1 MRKILKVATSIF
13 LMILLSVGFVACG
26 SNDCK
31 VKETVSLAKTVL
43 GEVEFENSDKVT
55 LKQDCDK
62 VVIGGSIDAMSAAE
76 LSEFGVEDVTHVVV
90 LKFMF
95 DKEKTIDSFEIK
107 GAMTKVYSTDETQEN
122 FAGSITDL
130 LDNEADEDAFTYL
143 VLSANTKEYT
153 LTSKYTD
160 GTSSVLNVVIEAT
173 LVSAEAE

>member
-1 MRKILKVATSIF
+1 MKKLLKVSTSVF
-13 LMILLSVGFVACG
+13 LMIMLAFGLVACG

-31 VKETVSLAKTVL
+31 VKETVTLAKTVL
-43 GEVEFENSDKVT
+43 GEVEFENGDQVT

-62 VVIGGSIDAMSAAE
+62 VVIGGNIDAMSAAE

-107 GAMTKVYSTDETQEN
+107 GAVTKVYSTDETQEN
-122 FAGSITDL
+122 YAGSITDL
-130 LDNEADEDAFTYL
+130 LDNDADEDAFTYL

-160 GTSSVLNVVIEAT
+160 GTSSVLSVVIDAT
-173 LVSAEAE
+173 LVLAEAE